1 MTMEINDLIM
11 LIGAMGGLE
20 GAKWIVRSIRHWQS
34 DRRKEDA
41 AADSLV
47 DENHRRRIDW
57 MEKRVEEKDKKIDAL
72 YDELRQEQSRSLKLL
87 SDCHKCELE
96 AMRGK
101 MMRCEMPG
109 CADRRPASGY

>member
-20 GAKWIVRSIRHWQS
+20 GAKWIVRSIRHWRS

-57 MEKRVEEKDKKIDAL
+57 RKRTRKST
-72 YDELRQEQSRSLKLL
+72 RSMTNCGRSRAARSSSSQTATNASSK
-87 SDCHKCELE
+87 
-96 AMRGK
+96 
-101 MMRCEMPG
+101 P
-109 CADRRPASGY
+109 CAAR